1 MSVHKLPVWVLLLTP
16 LFLSH
21 LTAPDHQQARVQQ
34 SGWRGGCDEGG
45 LHSVQLLILDPQLV
59 CLIPHVPQHKAE
71 MHRVKLP

>member
-45 LHSVQLLILDPQLV
+45 GAFSSVAHPGSTAGVFDSSRPTAQS
-59 CLIPHVPQHKAE
+59 
-71 MHRVKLP
+71 